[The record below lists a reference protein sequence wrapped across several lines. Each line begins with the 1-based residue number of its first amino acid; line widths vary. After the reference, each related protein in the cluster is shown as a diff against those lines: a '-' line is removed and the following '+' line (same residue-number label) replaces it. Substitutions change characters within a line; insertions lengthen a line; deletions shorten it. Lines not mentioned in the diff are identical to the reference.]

1 MICISII
8 DIHECKFPMAYQP
21 NYVKIFHNGELVFTD
36 KINFDNITGQVI
48 IDVTSKKHIF
58 NEISD
63 SPAKF
68 VQFKFI
74 FLKYDSLSMLGK
86 NSSITFRKINE
97 IYNWYIQWGR

>member
-1 MICISII
+1 
-8 DIHECKFPMAYQP
+8 MAYQP
-21 NYVKIFHNGELVFTD
+21 NYVEIFHNGELVFTD

-68 VQFKFI
+68 VHSTLSNCDLYTPIYFGIFSKKFI
-74 FLKYDSLSMLGK
+74 K
-86 NSSITFRKINE
+86 
-97 IYNWYIQWGR
+97 